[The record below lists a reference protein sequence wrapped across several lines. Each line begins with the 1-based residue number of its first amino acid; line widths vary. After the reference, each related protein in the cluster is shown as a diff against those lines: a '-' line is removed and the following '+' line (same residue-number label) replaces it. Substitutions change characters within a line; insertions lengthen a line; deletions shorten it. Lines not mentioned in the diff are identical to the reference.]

1 MKKSVVIAI
10 LALFAAFGAV
20 AGFCN
25 DTQLNTPLQKAIELS
40 EQNSGDT
47 SAAGDLEAVAP
58 FRNSDHTGCVMR
70 SEELLRSPAL
80 QQRGNSY
87 RLPIFRLAAGAFAL
101 AFQLS
106 LETPPSGHFTPV
118 TDQYPQVLAW
128 LGCSVEVRAGPFA

>member
-10 LALFAAFGAV
+10 LALFAAFGAA

-87 RLPIFRLAAGAFAL
+87 RLPIFRLYNKSATAASRHYRG
-101 AFQLS
+101 
-106 LETPPSGHFTPV
+106 
-118 TDQYPQVLAW
+118 
-128 LGCSVEVRAGPFA
+128 